1 MFYCKCKCPNI
12 LCFISIITPCCVFV
26 LVALP
31 ERIQYPAEVRA
42 PAAVAKT
49 RIAVS
54 ETRPQFGKRILEERR
69 PLTQTHVND
78 DWFVLLDV
86 GIKESGICF
95 FNLFVLG
102 LGFFFAV
109 KRLTRVALSSLH
121 EMLLQPVKRTHRV
134 LLCEC
139 VRRWLC
145 TFTIIQRPLTL
156 LRFAD
161 GRSDAFL
168 TSAFHQF
175 NHPELYIPP
184 CGLTSSAFAS
194 IRSQEDLIFAFALR
208 ANLIALIYS
217 HFVDLRFRRTSG
229 SCPLQRH

>member
-1 MFYCKCKCPNI
+1 M
-12 LCFISIITPCCVFV
+12 CFISIITPCCVFV

-102 LGFFFAV
+102 LGFF
-109 KRLTRVALSSLH
+109 
-121 EMLLQPVKRTHRV
+121 LQTNGSHVSH
-134 LLCEC
+134 
-139 VRRWLC
+139 
-145 TFTIIQRPLTL
+145 F
-156 LRFAD
+156 LRFMKCFCSLLKGHTEFSCVNVSAD
-161 GRSDAFL
+161 GCAHSL
-168 TSAFHQF
+168 SF
-175 NHPELYIPP
+175 N
-184 CGLTSSAFAS
+184 
-194 IRSQEDLIFAFALR
+194 DL
-208 ANLIALIYS
+208 
-217 HFVDLRFRRTSG
+217 
-229 SCPLQRH
+229 